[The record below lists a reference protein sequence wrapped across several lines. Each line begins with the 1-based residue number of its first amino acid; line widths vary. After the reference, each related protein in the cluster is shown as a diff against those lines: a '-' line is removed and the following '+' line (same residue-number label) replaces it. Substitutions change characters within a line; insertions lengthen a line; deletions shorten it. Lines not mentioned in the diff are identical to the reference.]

1 MPTRREVLG
10 GAAVAAATFALAG
23 CGGGTSAYD
32 EVVAETWATLRAD
45 ADLPELL
52 RYATLAA
59 NSHNTQ
65 PWRFQATDGMVSIL
79 PDLARRTPAV
89 DPDDHHLFTSLG
101 CAAENFAIA
110 ALARGKVAAIA
121 FDAAGEGR
129 IDVDLTPVAAAEDE
143 LFAAIPARQCTRSDY
158 DGRAIP
164 QADLDRLAAAA
175 RMEGVEIT
183 LLTERARIDTVLD
196 HVIAGNTA
204 QIEDP
209 AFVAEL
215 KAWIRFSQSQAL
227 ATRDGLYSATSG
239 NPTLPAWL
247 GSMLFGFVFT
257 ASSENDRYA
266 SQLRS
271 TPAVAVFTADRQDT
285 ASWVALGRSYQRF
298 ALRATALGIRQAF
311 VNQPVEV
318 PAVREQF
325 SAWLGLGERRADL
338 IVRLGYAPPMPKSL
352 RRPVSELMA

>member
-1 MPTRREVLG
+1 MPTRRDLLC
-10 GAAVAAATFALAG
+10 GAALTAGALALSG
-23 CGGGTSAYD
+23 CGGGANAY
-32 EVVAETWATLRAD
+32 EAAVAETWATLAAD
-45 ADLPELL
+45 AELPELL

-65 PWRFQATDGMVSIL
+65 PWRFEASQARVSIL
-79 PDLARRTPAV
+79 PDLARRTPAA
-89 DPDDHHLFTSLG
+89 DPDDHHLFTTLG

-110 ALARGKVAAIA
+110 ALARGRATEISFDPGGDGRVDIGFAPAA
-121 FDAAGEGR
+121 
-129 IDVDLTPVAAAEDE
+129 PVESE
-143 LFAAIPARQCTRSDY
+143 LFAAIPQRQCTRSDY

-164 QADLDRLAAAA
+164 AADLDRLAEAA
-175 RMEGVEIT
+175 RVDGIELT
-183 LLTERARIDTVLD
+183 LLTERGRIDTVLD
-196 HVIAGNTA
+196 HVVAGNTA

-266 SQLRS
+266 SQMRS
-271 TPAVAVFTADRQDT
+271 TPAVAVFTADRQDK

-298 ALRATALGIRQAF
+298 ALQATALGIRQAF

-318 PAVREQF
+318 PAVRGEF

-338 IVRLGYAPPMPKSL
+338 VVRLGYAPPMPKSL
-352 RRPVSELMA
+352 RRPVAELMA

>member
-1 MPTRREVLG
+1 MPTRREMLG
-10 GAAVAAATFALAG
+10 GAAVAAGALALAG
-23 CGGGTSAYD
+23 CGGGASVYD
-32 EVVAETWATLRAD
+32 EAVAETWSTLAAD

-65 PWRFQATDGMVSIL
+65 PWRFEATDGRVSIL
-79 PDLARRTPAV
+79 PDLTRRTPAV

-110 ALARGKVAAIA
+110 ALARGRAAAMA
-121 FDAAGEGR
+121 FDPAGEGR
-129 IDVDLTPVAAAEDE
+129 VDIDLAPASAIEDE
-143 LFAAIPARQCTRSDY
+143 LFAAIPERQCTRSDY

-164 QADLDRLAAAA
+164 AGDLERLVEAA
-175 RMEGVEIT
+175 RVDGIELT
-183 LLTERARIDTVLD
+183 LLTERGRIDTVLD
-196 HVIAGNTA
+196 HVVAGNTA
-204 QIEDP
+204 QIDDP

-266 SQLRS
+266 QQLRS
-271 TPAVAVFTADRQDT
+271 TPAVAVFTADRQDK

-298 ALRATALGIRQAF
+298 ALQATALGIRQAF

-318 PAVREQF
+318 PAVREEF
-325 SAWLGLGERRADL
+325 SSWLGLGERRADL
-338 IVRLGYAPPMPKSL
+338 VVRLGYAPPMPKSL
-352 RRPVSELMA
+352 RRPVAELMA